1 MIAAL
6 IQIGYESGIK
16 RPMVQKECLRNR
28 SMQIWTFKIKV
39 ISQIDEPIYNI
50 KITVYS
56 ME

>member
-1 MIAAL
+1 
-6 IQIGYESGIK
+6 
-16 RPMVQKECLRNR
+16 
-28 SMQIWTFKIKV
+28 MQIWTFKIKV